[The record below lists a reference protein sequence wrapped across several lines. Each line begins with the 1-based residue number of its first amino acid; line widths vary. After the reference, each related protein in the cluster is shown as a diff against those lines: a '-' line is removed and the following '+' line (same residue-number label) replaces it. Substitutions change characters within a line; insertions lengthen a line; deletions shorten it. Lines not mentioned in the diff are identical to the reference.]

1 MKIKTNTI
9 FLNDFY
15 LCVYFL
21 IFGCC
26 VFLAVCRLSL
36 VATSGDDSLAAVRGL
51 LIVVASGCGAR
62 APGMPGSVAVA
73 HGLVARWHV
82 GSS

>member
-1 MKIKTNTI
+1 MCL
-9 FLNDFY
+9 FFY
-15 LCVYFL
+15 FWLL
-21 IFGCC
+21 C

-36 VATSGDDSLAAVRGL
+36 VATSRDYSLAAVRGL

-73 HGLVARWHV
+73 HVLVAQWHV